1 MNDEDFKTLIKARIK
16 KEEVEF
22 DVWFKR
28 NWEHI
33 IETEHIGFAFDLFR
47 SVALSAWRQRG
58 LHNE

>member
-33 IETEHIGFAFDLFR
+33 KETENIGFAFDLFR